1 MADNDITPLEAV
13 DKRIELRQ
21 QENKY
26 KQLYSAITIK
36 IRERKT
42 ALKASGIPKSQDM
55 ELIQLQNKATLVNAK
70 LSQIK
75 LQIAQLPAMPQPEP
89 AKKKKRILPLPNEET
104 IGIWQGLNLFQ
115 LKLVNL
121 MITEIGMT
129 RFRELRK
136 LASDDVAGKLAEQK
150 YEPQPEA
157 EQPKTDKR
165 YDVDFEKM
173 MRSNYNK
180 FAGDEI

>member
-1 MADNDITPLEAV
+1 MTPLEAV
-13 DKRIELRQ
+13 DKRIELNK
-21 QENKY
+21 EEKKY
-26 KQLYSAITIK
+26 KQLYNAIGVK
-36 IRERKT
+36 IRERKI
-42 ALKASGIPKSQDM
+42 ALKASGIPKAQDM
-55 ELIQLQNKATLVNAK
+55 ELMQLQNKATLVNAK
-70 LSQIK
+70 LSQLK
-75 LQIAQLPAMPQPEP
+75 MQIAQLPSMPPPQP

-136 LASDDVAGKLAEQK
+136 LASDDVAGKLAEQ
-150 YEPQPEA
+150 EFDPQPVT
-157 EQPKTDKR
+157 EQPKADKK

-173 MRSNYNK
+173 MRGNYNK